1 MTWGL
6 APNESLAKFQ
16 RSALMPLDCAYLLR
30 VRERVCYP
38 FVYKRRDSWCSGHVF
53 QSVADG
59 RQREVFIHKQV
70 ACAFSPPATTC
81 SGWFGLQAG

>member
-1 MTWGL
+1 
-6 APNESLAKFQ
+6 
-16 RSALMPLDCAYLLR
+16 MPLDCAYLLR

-70 ACAFSPPATTC
+70 ASAFSPP
-81 SGWFGLQAG
+81 GDYVLWLVWLAGRLG